1 MQSSSLLNLGGE
13 FRSFNNQID
22 TKCMQLVSIW
32 SNVLQRVLSSIIPL
46 RKNFFEVT
54 FIKILFTQ

>member
-1 MQSSSLLNLGGE
+1 MQSNSLLNLRGE

-32 SNVLQRVLSSIIPL
+32 SNVLQRVNN
-46 RKNFFEVT
+46 KFF
-54 FIKILFTQ
+54 

>member
-1 MQSSSLLNLGGE
+1 MQSNSLLNLRGE

-32 SNVLQRVLSSIIPL
+32 SNVLQRDKLKSIYSSFDVNIFK
-46 RKNFFEVT
+46 R
-54 FIKILFTQ
+54 KILSLN